1 MQQQLLV
8 RSRLFTSSF
17 NFKVHSHKGTKAQR
31 FLFFALFFALTGLDR
46 LFIKNEKN
54 QPNLLNLRETKLGS
68 LARKKQNKL
77 CALVS
82 LWQNCV

>member
-1 MQQQLLV
+1 MQQQLPV
-8 RSRLFTSSF
+8 HSRLFTSSF
-17 NFKVHSHKGTKAQR
+17 NFKAHRHKGAKVFILCA
-31 FLFFALFFALTGLDR
+31 FFCTSRLDR